1 MAFSLWT
8 WACDQLKPKTGQW
21 IALKHITSMIE
32 LLHCSLRYSQLW
44 HWSADTPFWQLSID
58 HNMDDHKNV
67 HY

>member
-21 IALKHITSMIE
+21 IALKHITSTSCCT
-32 LLHCSLRYSQLW
+32 LAHDTVKW
-44 HWSADTPFWQLSID
+44 HWSANTPFWQLSIEP
-58 HNMDDHKNV
+58 NMDVHKDV